1 MGVML
6 NHYIKVFIILFLL
19 CLWEQ
24 GLTWQLLKQITNL
37 FSQMS
42 VQLYSLLGQTEG
54 ERKTFS
60 EISPKSNLVVMRDE
74 KSLSF
79 CEIQNNPT
87 PPPLCFLLDPLT
99 NNTAGHE
106 IL

>member
-19 CLWEQ
+19 RLWEQ
-24 GLTWQLLKQITNL
+24 GLTWQLLKQITKL

-60 EISPKSNLVVMRDE
+60 EISPKSNLVVMWDE

-79 CEIQNNPT
+79 CEIQNNP
-87 PPPLCFLLDPLT
+87 PPLPHPSAFY
-99 NNTAGHE
+99 
-106 IL
+106 